1 LAEVQQDSFVEDGTE
16 TPERSDQQAVPAL
29 ERDRRKGN
37 GDHRQGV
44 PLEASAR
51 RHSVSAAAEL
61 AAGRLSW
68 LPSVGVGEAPDDE
81 TMTAATLAIAGEGNV
96 RGCVRAGSDP

>member
-1 LAEVQQDSFVEDGTE
+1 MRQDSFDKDGTE
-16 TPERSDQQAVPAL
+16 APERSDQQALPAL

-51 RHSVSAAAEL
+51 RTASAQPL
-61 AAGRLSW
+61 SWLQGRRLSW
-68 LPSVGVGEAPDDE
+68 LPSVSVGEAPDDE
-81 TMTAATLAIAGEGNV
+81 TMTAATLAIAGEGTV